1 MRTRTLVALLLF
13 SLGTCAFAANKG
25 SAKTSTPSRGVLIP
39 VGFQFPILGDGIST
53 NFAITPWRIP
63 QGGSLSAL
71 PLLPLVGV
79 LSSALEQC
87 EAFPVQISFTATVS
101 GRQLLITL
109 SSPASAGELLTCSAT
124 LLFEPE

>member
-1 MRTRTLVALLLF
+1 
-13 SLGTCAFAANKG
+13 
-25 SAKTSTPSRGVLIP
+25 
-39 VGFQFPILGDGIST
+39 
-53 NFAITPWRIP
+53 
-63 QGGSLSAL
+63 LSAL